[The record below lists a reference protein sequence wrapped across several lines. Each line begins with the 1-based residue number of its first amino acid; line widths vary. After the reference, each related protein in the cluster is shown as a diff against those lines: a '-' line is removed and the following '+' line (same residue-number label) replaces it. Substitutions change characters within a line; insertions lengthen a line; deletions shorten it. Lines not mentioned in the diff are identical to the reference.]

1 MHRTRV
7 NNRVVN
13 SLSKKKKEAL
23 LVTLRREITGFVCLR
38 ELYEHDEDF
47 SELLEKCQNLL
58 VDDVHIHDGS

>member
-1 MHRTRV
+1 MHKTRV
-7 NNRVVN
+7 NNRVAN
-13 SLSKKKKEAL
+13 SLSKIKALL
-23 LVTLRREITGFVCLR
+23 LVTLRREITGFFCLR